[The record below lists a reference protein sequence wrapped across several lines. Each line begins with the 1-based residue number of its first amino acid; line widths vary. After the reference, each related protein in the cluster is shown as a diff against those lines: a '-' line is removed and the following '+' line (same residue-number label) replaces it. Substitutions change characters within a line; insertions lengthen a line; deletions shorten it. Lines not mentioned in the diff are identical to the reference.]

1 MQADRKLQERA
12 QRSKD
17 AARRFAIISELCAL
31 GYDAQYLA
39 ATQAIRVY
47 NAPDGEGWRT
57 FTTIDEAN
65 RFLLE
70 CKAIEDA
77 GCLDY
82 EQHG

>member
-1 MQADRKLQERA
+1 M
-12 QRSKD
+12 
-17 AARRFAIISELCAL
+17 
-31 GYDAQYLA
+31 GYDAQYLPT
-39 ATQAIRVY
+39 TQAIRVY